1 MGAITESVRRHVPAT
16 YRAMIGPSEVTDY
29 YSLTD
34 LQTIANYVVY
44 RLFVTELSDPTEES
58 NFNPRQIEF
67 IGKVTTL
74 KFIPAAID
82 YWMDQS
88 ETVNTHGPEESE
100 DFPSRLA
107 HLQELYKRL
116 AAEVSDEWDE
126 VIGITKPSW
135 APGVSYGDNGR
146 GLLIT
151 PDPHDFPALIPG
163 RRRGQVNQLGV
174 IPSFDLESF
183 LGEGDVF

>member
-1 MGAITESVRRHVPAT
+1 MAAITESVRRHVPAT
-16 YRAMIGPSEVTDY
+16 YRAMIGPSEQTDY

-34 LQTIANYVVY
+34 LQALADYVIF
-44 RLFVTELSDPTEES
+44 RLFGTELDNPTEES
-58 NFNPRQIEF
+58 NFNPSQIEF

-88 ETVNTHGPEESE
+88 ETVQTHGPEESE

-107 HLQELYKRL
+107 HLQELFKRL
-116 AAEVSDEWDE
+116 SAEVSDEIDE
-126 VIGITKPSW
+126 ILPSTKPSW

-146 GLLIT
+146 GILIT
-151 PDPHDFPALIPG
+151 PDPAEFPALIPH
-163 RRRGQVNQLGV
+163 RRRSQRNALGI
-174 IPSFDLESF
+174 IPSFDF
-183 LGEGDVF
+183 DVFMDGNV

>member
-16 YRAMIGPSEVTDY
+16 YKAMIGPSETTDY
-29 YSLTD
+29 YSLND
-34 LQTIANYVVY
+34 LQTLANYVIF
-44 RLFVTELSDPTEES
+44 RLFSTELANPTEEAE
-58 NFNPRQIEF
+58 FNPRQIEF

-88 ETVNTHGPEESE
+88 ETVETHGPEESE

-107 HLQELYKRL
+107 HLQELFKRL
-116 AAEVSDEWDE
+116 SAEVADEWDE
-126 VIGITKPSW
+126 VLGISGKTSW

-146 GLLIT
+146 GILIT
-151 PDPHDFPALIPG
+151 PDPQEFGPVIKSRP
-163 RRRGQVNQLGV
+163 RVPGV
-174 IPSFDLESF
+174 IPSLDHF
-183 LGEGDVF
+183 LGEELV